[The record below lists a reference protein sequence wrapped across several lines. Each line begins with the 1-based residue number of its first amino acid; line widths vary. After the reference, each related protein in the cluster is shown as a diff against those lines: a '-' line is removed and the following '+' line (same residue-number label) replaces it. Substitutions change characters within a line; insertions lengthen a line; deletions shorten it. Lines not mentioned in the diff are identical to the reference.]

1 MHKPALFFFFFFGQI
16 LRSLFA
22 SFYTSSVLFL
32 FSSQIKTA
40 IFTDNMLQ
48 YFHLQGVENENIF
61 VSWSKILGLSFKFS
75 YRAFKFDQAAAA
87 VIGLLGATIVELTSR
102 CRKLDRCSKTLSY
115 DMQSVVMATSRS
127 RLY

>member
-1 MHKPALFFFFFFGQI
+1 
-16 LRSLFA
+16 
-22 SFYTSSVLFL
+22 
-32 FSSQIKTA
+32 
-40 IFTDNMLQ
+40 MLQ

-75 YRAFKFDQAAAA
+75 YRAFKFDQAAAT

-127 RLY
+127 RLYIERATHQLCLFYSLQRLRASIRQPNVRLLYV